1 MLTDAAIRKAPAPE
15 KPRKLAD
22 GGGLFLLH
30 NPNGSKWWRLKYRF
44 GGKEKL
50 LSLGTYP
57 DTGLADA
64 RARRD
69 EARKLLAAGIDPGEH
84 RKAAKA
90 AGEERAAN
98 SFEVVA
104 REWLGKQTWVEH
116 YRVKVEAWMA
126 NDVYPYI
133 GGRPVAELTAP
144 EFLRVGRRMEE
155 RGALESAHR
164 VLQICGQVM
173 RYAIATG
180 RTERNPVADLRGA
193 IASPA
198 ERHHAAITDPAM
210 LGGLLR
216 AIEGYAGDP
225 TTRAAL
231 KLSALLFVRP
241 GELRHAEWAE
251 IDLDAGEWNIPAGKM
266 KMRQPHLVPLSEQAV
281 AILRELQ
288 LLTGH
293 GQYVFPGGRSPRR
306 PMSNNAINAAL
317 RRMGYSKETMT
328 AHGFRATART
338 ILDEVLGY
346 RVDFIE
352 HQLAHAVK
360 DPNGRAYNRTAHLPE
375 RRKMMQGWADYLNQL
390 KAGLDKPIPADKTAQ
405 KAVVAPAKAQPVEQ
419 RSPPD
424 GSGQQTNVLQWEKMP
439 PRRKPWLKDQGKQK
453 SIPEPAEAQPVK
465 PRVSAGGVREQL
477 EMLQEPRLSARSKP
491 WLRKDS

>member
-1 MLTDAAIRKAPAPE
+1 MALTDTAIRKAKASD
-15 KPRKLAD
+15 KPQKLTD
-22 GGGLFLLH
+22 GAGMYLLL
-30 NPNGSKWWRLKYRF
+30 NPNGSKWWRLDYRHN
-44 GGKEKL
+44 GKRKT

-64 RARRD
+64 RDKRD
-69 EARKLLAAGIDPGEH
+69 AARKLLAAGIDPSEQ
-84 RKAAKA
+84 RKAEKA

-126 NDVYPYI
+126 NDVYPYV
-133 GGRPVAELTAP
+133 GGRPIAELSAP

-164 VLQICGQVM
+164 VLQTCGQVM

-180 RTERNPVADLRGA
+180 RADRNPVADLKGA

-198 ERHHAAITDPAM
+198 ERHHAAITDPAV

-216 AIEGYAGDP
+216 AIEGYTGDI

-251 IDLDAGEWNIPAGKM
+251 FDLDAGEWNIPAGKM
-266 KMRQPHLVPLSEQAV
+266 KMRQPHLVPLCEQAV
-281 AILRELQ
+281 AILRELHQ
-288 LLTGH
+288 LTGR

-317 RRMGYSKETMT
+317 RRMGYGTDTMT

-375 RRKMMQGWADYLNQL
+375 RRKMMQGWADYLDALRAGGNVVAIRT
-390 KAGLDKPIPADKTAQ
+390 KAG
-405 KAVVAPAKAQPVEQ
+405 
-419 RSPPD
+419 
-424 GSGQQTNVLQWEKMP
+424 
-439 PRRKPWLKDQGKQK
+439 
-453 SIPEPAEAQPVK
+453 
-465 PRVSAGGVREQL
+465 
-477 EMLQEPRLSARSKP
+477 
-491 WLRKDS
+491 

>member
-1 MLTDAAIRKAPAPE
+1 MPKRADPLTPSAVANAKPE
-15 KPRKLAD
+15 AKPYKLPD
-22 GGGLFLLH
+22 GRGMFLLV
-30 NPNGSKWWRLKYRF
+30 NPDGSKLWRWRYRRLVTSTENMLAL
-44 GGKEKL
+44 GAYPETSLRLAREKREE
-50 LSLGTYP
+50 
-57 DTGLADA
+57 A
-64 RARRD
+64 RA
-69 EARKLLAAGIDPGEH
+69 LLAAGIDPGEH
-84 RKAAKA
+84 RKAEKA

-133 GGRPVAELTAP
+133 GGRPVAELSAP

-155 RGALESAHR
+155 RGAIESAHR
-164 VLQICGQVM
+164 ILQTCGQVM

-180 RTERNPVADLRGA
+180 RAERNPVADLKGA
-193 IASPA
+193 IAAPP
-198 ERHHAAITDPAM
+198 ERHHAAIIDPAE

-216 AIEGYAGDP
+216 AIEGYSGDP

-241 GELRHAEWAE
+241 GELRHAEWTE
-251 IDLDAGEWNIPAGKM
+251 IDLDAAEWNILAGKM
-266 KMRQPHLVPLSEQAV
+266 KMRQPHLVPLCEQAV

-288 LLTGH
+288 PLTGR

-317 RRMGYSKETMT
+317 RRMGYGTDSMT

-346 RVDFIE
+346 RVDYIE

-375 RRKMMQGWADYLNQL
+375 RRKMMQGWADYLDAL
-390 KAGLDKPIPADKTAQ
+390 RAGG
-405 KAVVAPAKAQPVEQ
+405 AVVPFKRKA
-419 RSPPD
+419 R
-424 GSGQQTNVLQWEKMP
+424 
-439 PRRKPWLKDQGKQK
+439 
-453 SIPEPAEAQPVK
+453 
-465 PRVSAGGVREQL
+465 
-477 EMLQEPRLSARSKP
+477 
-491 WLRKDS
+491 